1 MHKLVIF
8 CVMRNFVYLLFV
20 LSLFVFTSCDREDA
34 PIQDSVL
41 ELVSDATQQ
50 VGSKGG
56 VYAVRY
62 SVTSPIDGAQVDVST
77 DNSQMISSAEEASDG
92 VVKVV
97 VESNPSEAERQANV
111 TIRYGGDSVSVLFVQ
126 APKESSDVVA
136 NQLIGNY
143 YGERLSPGL
152 GHYWII
158 MSDNGI
164 VDGELAAGAKF
175 FRIDLIAPIADDLES
190 IRVPDGHYRYDGAN
204 SLEAYTIPN
213 LGNSDFSYIDD
224 DGVAWAEPFID
235 AALDVEG
242 SKFTLWAATEEG
254 SYYVTFDGD
263 YSIKANIIADQIS
276 TLEED
281 LEIDLTGCSGTLSN
295 YGDYWLC
302 GYNNWGIEFI
312 HNRGLTNGTYLVLDF
327 LSESTTSC
335 VGTYR
340 YSGFSVDDDSKPNFA
355 PGFYIPGM
363 RVSDDGVHMMG
374 SLVQLYENGKGV
386 GQAPLYGGEFTISQ
400 NDDGTYHIVIDATDD
415 AEPAHRIT
423 LDWTGHL

>member
-1 MHKLVIF
+1 
-8 CVMRNFVYLLFV
+8 MRNFVYLFFV
-20 LSLFVFTSCDREDA
+20 LTLFVFTSCDKADA
-34 PIQDSVL
+34 PVQDSVL

-56 VYAVRY
+56 VFAVRY
-62 SVTSPIDGAQVDVST
+62 SVTSPIDGVQVEVST
-77 DNSQMISSAEEASDG
+77 DNTAMISSAEQASDG
-92 VVKVV
+92 VVRVT
-97 VESNPSEAERQANV
+97 VEPNPSEAERQANV
-111 TIRYGGDSVSVLFVQ
+111 TISCGGDSVSVLFVQ
-126 APKESSDVVA
+126 APRESVDMVA

-164 VDGELAAGAKF
+164 VDGELVKGAKF

-190 IRVPDGHYRYDGAN
+190 IRVPDGHYRYDGEN
-204 SLEAYTIPN
+204 TLEAYTIPN
-213 LGNSDFSYIDD
+213 LGNSDYSYVDD
-224 DGVAWAEPFID
+224 EGVAWAEPLID
-235 AALDVEG
+235 ATLDVEG
-242 SKFTLWAATEEG
+242 SKFTLWATTKER
-254 SYYVTFDGD
+254 SYNVTFEGD
-263 YSIKANIIADQIS
+263 YSIAANIITDKIS

-295 YGDYWLC
+295 HGDYWMC
-302 GYNNWGIEFI
+302 GYNNWSIEFV
-312 HNRGLTNGTYLVLDF
+312 HNQGLKNGTYLMLDF

-335 VGTYR
+335 VGTYH
-340 YSGFSVDDDSKPNFA
+340 YSGFSSEDSSKPNFA

-386 GQAPLYGGEFTISQ
+386 GQAPLYGGEFTITQ
-400 NDDGTYHIVIDATDD
+400 NADGTYHLVIDATDD
-415 AEPAHRIT
+415 AEPAHKIT
-423 LDWTGHL
+423 LDWTGRL